1 MALKISALRKWSDS
15 AQLNWYGRGMRRI
28 GNWERNNKILRLEN
42 IPATAGI
49 VSAIDAHYVNYVIGI
64 IAPHLQHFPVGV
76 DIIAGLAVFATVVL
90 NLSAR
95 AARKN
100 NLIAAP
106 AVPIALAISA
116 PQAAVPA
123 PIIPPPAP
131 GPSAAFDPTVASV
144 PPARPAAP
152 GATIAAKPS
161 AMPPAQISLTEH
173 QRIVAEQDALLR
185 KEQNSGTDAVRKLN
199 KLVEENE
206 RLKAEIA
213 KLKLIQ
219 PPAPKP
225 AVPKESE
232 PIEDLSAADIEII
245 PASKL
250 AELKAAITD
259 QALLDQI
266 VGLESEN
273 NFEELLKVLEN
284 IKAEGAIS
292 ETVLAA
298 AQDEVIDKI

>member
-1 MALKISALRKWSDS
+1 MSIKSIVLQKWSGDRT
-15 AQLNWYGRGMRRI
+15 QLNWYGRGMRRI
-28 GNWERNNKILRLEN
+28 GNLGKNNNLFRLEH
-42 IPATAGI
+42 IPAVAGAFYALDTHM
-49 VSAIDAHYVNYVIGI
+49 VIDT
-64 IAPHLQHFPVGV
+64 IAPHLKNFMGV
-76 DIIAGLAVFATVVL
+76 DLLAILAFVATVGL
-90 NLSAR
+90 NLSSQ
-95 AARKN
+95 AARKI

-106 AVPIALAISA
+106 AVPIAPAISA

-131 GPSAAFDPTVASV
+131 RPSAAFDPTVASV
-144 PPARPAAP
+144 PPARPIAP
-152 GATIAAKPS
+152 EIVRERDNK
-161 AMPPAQISLTEH
+161 ITEL
-173 QRIVAEQDALLR
+173 EQKLR
-185 KEQNSGTDAVRKLN
+185 DEGKVSFDAVRKLN
-199 KLVEENE
+199 ESVAENE
-206 RLKAEIA
+206 KLKAEIA

-250 AELKAAITD
+250 DELKAAITD

-266 VGLESEN
+266 NKFESEK